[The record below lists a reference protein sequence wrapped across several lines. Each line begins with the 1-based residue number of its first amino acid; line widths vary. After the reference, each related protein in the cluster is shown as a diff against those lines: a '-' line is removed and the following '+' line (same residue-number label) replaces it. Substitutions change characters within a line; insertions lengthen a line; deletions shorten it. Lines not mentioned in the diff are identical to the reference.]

1 MANHDAMQPEGAK
14 HHGTLTL
21 QPPTPHEEL
30 ANLGLVTSE
39 SEDHPSHHPRPG
51 TDRDSHPTTAGSPV
65 IRRPPA

>member
-1 MANHDAMQPEGAK
+1 MSNHDATQPDGAK

-30 ANLGLVTSE
+30 DNLGLVTHE
-39 SEDHPSHHPRPG
+39 SSDHASHHSRPG
-51 TDRDSHPTTAGSPV
+51 IDKDSHPTTAGSPE